1 MLTRVNSSG
10 FGAHGIVHPQFSTH
24 GIACNG
30 AYKRL
35 GRLHCNADLEV
46 NNEGS
51 LGRIGQGFG
60 QCLMKFH
67 WLGFAPDLGFSQI
80 NINVYVNDLLLG
92 FLCLFLSVNC
102 LLSMPKF

>member
-10 FGAHGIVHPQFSTH
+10 FGAHGIFHPWFLAH

-35 GRLHCNADLEV
+35 GILHCNVGLEV
-46 NNEGS
+46 SGEGS

-67 WLGFAPDLGFSQI
+67 WLGFA
-80 NINVYVNDLLLG
+80 
-92 FLCLFLSVNC
+92 
-102 LLSMPKF
+102 

>member
-10 FGAHGIVHPQFSTH
+10 FWAHGIVHPWFSAH

-35 GRLHCNADLEV
+35 GIIHCNVGLEV
-46 NNEGS
+46 SGEGS
-51 LGRIGQGFG
+51 LGWIGQDFG

-67 WLGFAPDLGFSQI
+67 WFGFAPDLGIFP
-80 NINVYVNDLLLG
+80 DKH
-92 FLCLFLSVNC
+92 LCLC
-102 LLSMPKF
+102 

>member
-1 MLTRVNSSG
+1 MVS
-10 FGAHGIVHPQFSTH
+10 AH

-35 GRLHCNADLEV
+35 GMLHCNGGLEV
-46 NNEGS
+46 SGEGS

-67 WLGFAPDLGFSQI
+67 WFGFAPDLGFSQI
-80 NINVYVNDLLLG
+80 NICVYVYDFLLALYVY
-92 FLCLFLSVNC
+92 S
-102 LLSMPKF
+102 SR